1 LVVNS
6 NTTIDTTHTMVLTVV
21 FELTTNNDNDQQ
33 HDDDLLRNFDT
44 FDTRSI
50 LYSPLWYRKVPPY

>member
-1 LVVNS
+1 
-6 NTTIDTTHTMVLTVV
+6 MVLTVV